1 MSLFQLG
8 SALRY
13 NKSSGVA
20 LDSPWRSLTAATAVF
35 RKPQLVLI
43 ASAPGGGKSA
53 LALNLAVKSGASCIY
68 FSADSGPRTQ
78 VVRSMAITTGRE
90 TTEVEA
96 AMERGYTFDNELRD
110 LSRIW
115 WEFDAGPSLDTI
127 DESILAHGY
136 LGAYPDMCVIDN
148 LMNVDPGDSE
158 GNEFKSLENILL
170 FGLELSRSK
179 NMCVVVLHHLTG
191 EYEDGRTPPP
201 LSALRGKVGKV
212 PEMVLTLWRASD
224 DLDEALGQDK
234 MGVAI
239 VKNRDGI
246 ADPSAMY
253 SVELDMNFARMSIT
267 DSGLLVA

>member
-8 SALRY
+8 SALRV
-13 NKSSGVA
+13 NKSTGEA
-20 LDSPWRSLTAATAVF
+20 LNSPWQSLSSATAVF

-53 LALNLAVKSGASCIY
+53 LALNLAIKSGASCIY

-78 VVRSMAITTGRE
+78 LVRSMAITTGRE
-90 TTEVEA
+90 TSEIEA
-96 AMERGYTFDNELRD
+96 ALERGYTFDSELRE
-110 LSRIW
+110 LTRIW
-115 WEFDAGPSLDTI
+115 WEFDAGPDLDTI
-127 DESILAHGY
+127 EESVLAHGY

-148 LMNVDPGDSE
+148 LMNVDNGDTES
-158 GNEFKSLENILL
+158 EFKSLENILL

-179 NMCVVVLHHLTG
+179 NMCVIVLHHLTG

-224 DLDEALGQDK
+224 ELDEALGQER
-234 MGVAI
+234 MGVAV

-253 SVELDMNFARMSIT
+253 SVELEMNFARMNIT
-267 DSGLLVA
+267 DSGLLAA